1 MVRNIRN
8 VLKDNNGTTLF
19 KYFKTKISRI
29 RIEVF
34 GIFQT
39 VVLKVVQ
46 YLNIKEV
53 IATSIPSTPVD
64 GQGGV
69 VYVKA
74 SDGKPYYK
82 SNEIAET
89 SLLYISR

>member
-46 YLNIKEV
+46 YLILV
-53 IATSIPSTPVD
+53 FLA
-64 GQGGV
+64 
-69 VYVKA
+69 
-74 SDGKPYYK
+74 
-82 SNEIAET
+82 
-89 SLLYISR
+89 LL